1 MSKGEKLVSASICG
15 YGAEAFIRNDNQVY
29 VFSMKRSIKIF
40 STTQTLKKERNCPV
54 PFAHSRLFIKFA
66 TVFYL
71 NKQTK
76 LNNENT

>member
-1 MSKGEKLVSASICG
+1 MFFK
-15 YGAEAFIRNDNQVY
+15 
-29 VFSMKRSIKIF
+29 
-40 STTQTLKKERNCPV
+40 QTNTEKERNCPV